1 MKDDIEAEML
11 LLQLTRTGIQD
22 ERKEIFKRLEELSGK
37 RVIRPR
43 IPDYL
48 AKKSQ
53 KKEEKMKDNPS
64 EAEKQQTLTAE
75 GERLL
80 KLVPNGSYLIVL
92 DVYGKELSS
101 EELSAKIDDLTV
113 QGVSSITFLIG
124 GAFGLSPEVRK
135 AADLKL
141 SFSKMTFTH
150 QMVRLLLVEQIYRA
164 FKISRG
170 EKYHW

>member
-53 KKEEKMKDNPS
+53 KKEEKMKK
-64 EAEKQQTLTAE
+64 KQRTAC
-75 GERLL
+75 
-80 KLVPNGSYLIVL
+80 
-92 DVYGKELSS
+92 
-101 EELSAKIDDLTV
+101 EEEDESK
-113 QGVSSITFLIG
+113 SSIEE
-124 GAFGLSPEVRK
+124 S
-135 AADLKL
+135 DLN
-141 SFSKMTFTH
+141 
-150 QMVRLLLVEQIYRA
+150 
-164 FKISRG
+164 
-170 EKYHW
+170 